1 MLYEKIF
8 SLIRLIRCSYK
19 YMSMRKI
26 ISLIRLIRCSYKYMS
41 MRKIISLIRLIVVVI
56 NTCFYV

>member
-8 SLIRLIRCSYK
+8 
-19 YMSMRKI
+19 
-26 ISLIRLIRCSYKYMS
+26 SLIRLIRCSYKYMS